1 MLASDIS
8 SIAQPNQQ
16 NIPNMNNS
24 SYSQNIKN
32 VSPS

>member
-8 SIAQPNQQ
+8 SIAQPSQQ
-16 NIPNMNNS
+16 NNPNMNNS
-24 SYSQNIKN
+24 SYSQNMN